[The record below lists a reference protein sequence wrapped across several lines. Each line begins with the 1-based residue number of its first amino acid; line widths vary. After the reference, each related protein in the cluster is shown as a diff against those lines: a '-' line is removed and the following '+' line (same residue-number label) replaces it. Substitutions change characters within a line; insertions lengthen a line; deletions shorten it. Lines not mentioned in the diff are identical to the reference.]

1 MERRVHLCDEG
12 FGGGMTWEII
22 RASGFVA
29 YVLLAGSV
37 IWGLLL
43 SSKLLG
49 RSASAKALTYLHEG
63 LAVGSLLA
71 TFTHTV
77 ALYFDEYVEFGVRDL
92 LLPGASVWEPQAVAL
107 GIVSMWVLTIV
118 TVSFYIR
125 KRIGQ
130 KAWRAIH
137 YASFGAFVAAFV
149 HGIMA
154 GTDTGSPAALTLY
167 GATGGVVVMLLI
179 ARVVLAGE
187 SKRPIR
193 RSATA

>member
-1 MERRVHLCDEG
+1 
-12 FGGGMTWEII
+12 MTWEII

-29 YVLLAGSV
+29 YLLLSGSV

-49 RSASAKALTYLHEG
+49 RSASAKGLTYLHEG

-71 TFTHTV
+71 TITHMV
-77 ALYFDEYVEFGVRDL
+77 ALSLDEFIEFGIGAL
-92 LLPGASVWEPQAVAL
+92 LLPGASVWEPQPVAF
-107 GIVSMWVLTIV
+107 GVVSMWVLTIV

-130 KAWRAIH
+130 RVWRVIH
-137 YASFGAFVAAFV
+137 YASFGSFVAAFA

-154 GTDTGSPAALTLY
+154 GTDTGSPAALAMY
-167 GATGGVVVMLLI
+167 GSTGAVVAVLLV
-179 ARVVLAGE
+179 ARVALVGE
-187 SKRPIR
+187 SKRPVR
-193 RSATA
+193 RSAAA

>member
-1 MERRVHLCDEG
+1 
-12 FGGGMTWEII
+12 MTWEII
-22 RASGFVA
+22 RASGFAA

-71 TFTHTV
+71 TITHMV
-77 ALYFDEYVEFGVRDL
+77 ALYLDEYIEFGVRAL
-92 LLPGASVWEPQAVAL
+92 LLPGVSVWEPQAVAF
-107 GIVSMWVLTIV
+107 GIVSMWVLIIV

-130 KAWRAIH
+130 KVWRAIH
-137 YASFGAFVAAFV
+137 YGSFGAFVAAFV

-167 GATGGVVVMLLI
+167 GATGGVVAVLLI
-179 ARVVLAGE
+179 ARVALAGE
-187 SKRPIR
+187 SKRPVR
-193 RSATA
+193 TSANA